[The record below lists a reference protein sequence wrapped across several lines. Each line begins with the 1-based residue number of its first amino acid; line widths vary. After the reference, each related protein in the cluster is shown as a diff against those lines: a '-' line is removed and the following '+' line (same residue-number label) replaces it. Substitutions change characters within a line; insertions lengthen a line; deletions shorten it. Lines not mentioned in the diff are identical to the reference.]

1 MQIARVQVGNT
12 LVALNPGQPLP
23 VSVGDTLRVFYSF
36 NYKVAETTGVE
47 IWASLYRWSDH
58 IYIDRQE
65 QAQTKQTITL
75 EKALTYQPYEGEIDI
90 AIGQVTSDT
99 YGLICEFPDY
109 DVEGHIDDCIDV
121 TAPATV
127 WGMIGP
133 LLMLGLMVGLVSMMA
148 PMMKEGFS

>member
-1 MQIARVQVGNT
+1 MQITVQVGNA

-23 VSVGDTLRVFYSF
+23 VSAGDTLRVFYAF

-65 QAQTKQTITL
+65 EAQTKQTITL

-90 AIGQVTSDT
+90 VVGQINSGT
-99 YGLICEFPDY
+99 YGLICEFPDF
-109 DVEGHIDDCIDV
+109 DVEGRIDDCIEV
-121 TAPATV
+121 AAAPSIWGTV
-127 WGMIGP
+127 GT
-133 LLMLGLMVGLVSMMA
+133 LLALGLMAAMVSMMA
-148 PMMKEGFS
+148 PMMKEGGI